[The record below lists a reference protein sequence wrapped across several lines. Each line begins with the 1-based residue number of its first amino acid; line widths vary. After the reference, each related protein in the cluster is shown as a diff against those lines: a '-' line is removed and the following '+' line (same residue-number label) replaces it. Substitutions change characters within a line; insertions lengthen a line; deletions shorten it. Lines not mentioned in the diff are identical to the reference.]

1 MELSRRDQILKLIV
15 EYFVKKA
22 VPVGSQTLIDEFAI
36 PYSSATIRAEM
47 NSLEIDGLIEKTHT
61 SSGRVPSSA
70 GYRYYVEH
78 LREHGVDDQV
88 KMQLQTILADKHKSM
103 ANVINESVQILA
115 HMTNLASVVLGPSA
129 RDEHLVS
136 IQVIPLNDTLA
147 TAIFVTDQGYVE
159 NKTFVVPPAT
169 SIKEVKDCVV
179 ILNKRL
185 VGTPIDQVVDKMEAL
200 APILT
205 DYVIEHQVIFQAFAD
220 AFLRYARERLELFG
234 KRDLLDQPEYRDDAS
249 KIKKLLSLLDN
260 PEELARLAQ
269 GDEEINIKIGNP
281 EQDKDLSVISA
292 TVNLGNNKRGQIA
305 VVGPTRMDYG
315 KVVSTLEYVV
325 HELEEYF
332 QTNSDE

>member
-1 MELSRRDQILKLIV
+1 
-15 EYFVKKA
+15 
-22 VPVGSQTLIDEFAI
+22 
-36 PYSSATIRAEM
+36 
-47 NSLEIDGLIEKTHT
+47 
-61 SSGRVPSSA
+61 
-70 GYRYYVEH
+70 
-78 LREHGVDDQV
+78 
-88 KMQLQTILADKHKSM
+88 
-103 ANVINESVQILA
+103 
-115 HMTNLASVVLGPSA
+115 
-129 RDEHLVS
+129 
-136 IQVIPLNDTLA
+136 
-147 TAIFVTDQGYVE
+147 
-159 NKTFVVPPAT
+159 
-169 SIKEVKDCVV
+169 
-179 ILNKRL
+179 
-185 VGTPIDQVVDKMEAL
+185 MEAL